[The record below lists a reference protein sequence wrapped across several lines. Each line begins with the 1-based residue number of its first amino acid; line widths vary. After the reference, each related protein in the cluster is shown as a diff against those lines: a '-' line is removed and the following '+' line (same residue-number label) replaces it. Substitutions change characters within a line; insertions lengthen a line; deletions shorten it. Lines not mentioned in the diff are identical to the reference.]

1 MQYDLPFGKGKHF
14 ASSASGVAEKIVGG
28 WQYNTSV
35 EYMSGVPTARPDAYN
50 LANPALPQ
58 GQQTYARWFNTCT
71 LLANGNRSSCASVD
85 EPVVWVQL
93 PNAYSLRTYD
103 DRFGNIRNP
112 WATQVNMSM
121 FKNFQIRER
130 VNFQFRAEA
139 FNAFNTPI
147 YQGPDTGLTSN
158 NFGRVTISQQ
168 NFPRSMQ
175 FAFRL
180 TF

>member
-1 MQYDLPFGKGKHF
+1 M
-14 ASSASGVAEKIVGG
+14 
-28 WQYNTSV
+28 T
-35 EYMSGVPTARPDAYN
+35 
-50 LANPALPQ
+50 
-58 GQQTYARWFNTCT
+58 
-71 LLANGNRSSCASVD
+71 NGY
-85 EPVVWVQL
+85 Q
-93 PNAYSLRTYD
+93 LRTYD
-103 DRFGNIRNP
+103 DRFPNIRNQ

-121 FKNFQIRER
+121 FKNFRIKER

-158 NFGRVTISQQ
+158 NFGRVTIAQQ

-180 TF
+180 SF